1 MFYQAGEIEAYGTGF
16 SKIKIACDSAEAP
29 YPTVTATRNGVKV
42 EILASKHYM
51 NLLRRGRYWDTYPEY
66 SETELTDEE
75 GEVLTDE
82 NGIVLTDGEAENGIQ
97 DEKSVDRMSDL
108 LSKALTEREKKNIM
122 PIYGYLVHHE
132 TIDTATA
139 IKITGKSSSTVNRY
153 LQRLVELTVL
163 DKEGKTKNAVYRRR

>member
-1 MFYQAGEIEAYGTGF
+1 M
-16 SKIKIACDSAEAP
+16 
-29 YPTVTATRNGVKV
+29 
-42 EILASKHYM
+42 
-51 NLLRRGRYWDTYPEY
+51 
-66 SETELTDEE
+66 
-75 GEVLTDE
+75 
-82 NGIVLTDGEAENGIQ
+82 Q
-97 DEKSVDRMSDL
+97 DEKSLDRMSDL